1 MTEEPTPLL
10 CAMIPRR
17 FANRK
22 NYNQGSRWNFIFYCS
37 SLIIQLVLRM
47 KYFVFATIR
56 ICVINGKLFL
66 AVQMIMKYIDDYI
79 AFVSR
84 NSSHPLLLQL
94 DNSYDLN
101 AIEKVLS
108 LLKV

>member
-1 MTEEPTPLL
+1 M
-10 CAMIPRR
+10 
-17 FANRK
+17 
-22 NYNQGSRWNFIFYCS
+22 
-37 SLIIQLVLRM
+37 
-47 KYFVFATIR
+47 
-56 ICVINGKLFL
+56 CVINGKLFL
-66 AVQMIMKYIDDYI
+66 AVQMIMKYVDDYI

-84 NSSHPLLLQL
+84 NSSRSLLLQL

>member
-1 MTEEPTPLL
+1 
-10 CAMIPRR
+10 
-17 FANRK
+17 
-22 NYNQGSRWNFIFYCS
+22 
-37 SLIIQLVLRM
+37 M

-79 AFVSR
+79 VFVSR

-94 DNSYDLN
+94 DNSCDLN